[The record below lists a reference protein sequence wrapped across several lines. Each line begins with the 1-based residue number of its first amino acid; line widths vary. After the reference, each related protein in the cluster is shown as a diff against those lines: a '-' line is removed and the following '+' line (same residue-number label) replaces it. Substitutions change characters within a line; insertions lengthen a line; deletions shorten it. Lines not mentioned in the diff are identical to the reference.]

1 MVRIYLVRHAEA
13 EGNVREFFQ
22 GRINTDVSEKGR
34 LQLERLAER
43 FKDIPIEAL
52 YSSPLKR
59 AMSTAEAVNRYH
71 SLPIITDDMLM
82 EINGGDWEGVKW
94 SELPEKFPGE
104 YRMWKE
110 EINHFAAPNGEST
123 KQVYDRM
130 KAAMR
135 RIASENEGK
144 TIAVVSHGMAIKAY
158 LNCAEGREWEN
169 YADPGWADNTAV
181 SLIEYDDKLI
191 PKIIF
196 KNDGSHLDGGLSTL
210 AVSKWCSDE
219 LEAMK

>member
-13 EGNVREFFQ
+13 EGNVKEFFQ
-22 GRINTDVSEKGR
+22 GRTDTEVSEKGR

-43 FKDIPIEAL
+43 FKCIPIEAV

-59 AMSTAEAVNRYH
+59 AYFTAEAVNRFH
-71 SLPIITDDMLM
+71 GLPIITDKEII

-94 SELPEKFPGE
+94 AELPEKFPE
-104 YRMWKE
+104 ELRLWKE
-110 EINHFAAPNGEST
+110 EINHFTAPHGEST

-130 KAAMR
+130 KAAMKQ
-135 RIASENEGK
+135 IASENKGR

-158 LNCAEGREWEN
+158 LNCADGREWEN
-169 YADPGWADNTAV
+169 YADPGWSDNTAI
-181 SLIEYDDKLI
+181 SLIEYSDELV
-191 PKIIF
+191 PRIIF
-196 KNDGSHLDGGLSTL
+196 KNDSTHLEGGLPTL

-219 LEAMK
+219 LEVKA

>member
-34 LQLERLAER
+34 LQLERLAEK
-43 FKDIPIEAL
+43 FKNIPIEAL

-130 KAAMR
+130 KDAMR
-135 RIASENEGK
+135 RIASENEGR